1 MSVSL
6 EEKIALAERA
16 IGTSIQDRML
26 VLEALQT
33 SGNHI
38 RWNQRL
44 ISVRKNDNLA
54 VLGDVVMKVIL
65 CEAWYETGRPKGES
79 MRKLAVQHL
88 LKEVSGQWTT
98 AEQATICNAN
108 LSRIGFDNGL
118 DKAIILNPGTVRAT
132 EKLMSTTVEALV
144 GAAFIEG
151 RLDAARKAITAL
163 GIDHEFLHA
172 VTLTHSLAFPEE
184 IHTYPVIG

>member
-1 MSVSL
+1 MSANL

-16 IGTSIQDRML
+16 IGQTIRDKML

-38 RWNQRL
+38 RWNNRL

-54 VLGDVVMKVIL
+54 VLGDVVMKMIL
-65 CEAWYETGRPKGES
+65 CEAWYETGRPKGKSTEN
-79 MRKLAVQHL
+79 LAGQYL
-88 LKEVSGQWTT
+88 LKQVSGQWTT
-98 AEQATICNAN
+98 AEQASISNSN

-118 DKAIILNPGTVRAT
+118 DQAIILNAGTVRAT
-132 EKLMSTTVEALV
+132 EKLVSTTVEALV

-151 RLDAARKAITAL
+151 RLDAARKAIIAL
-163 GIDHEFLHA
+163 GIDHEYLQA
-172 VTLTHSLAFPEE
+172 VTLTHSLASSKE
-184 IHTYPVIG
+184 IHT